1 MRLIINKVQITIA
14 FIRIFYSQRVNKMSA
29 EFLRP
34 RVKFAFHLSIL
45 MSTTTDRLNI
55 RKVAIELGIEAKQV
69 ITTIELL
76 DEGATVPF
84 ISRYRKE
91 MTGSLD
97 EVQIGKVR
105 DLMQLYRALEQRRE
119 FIIATI
125 EEQGKMTDELRDK
138 LEKADNINQLEDLY
152 LPYKPK
158 RKTRATMAREK
169 GLEPLALF
177 LLEQKSGDPVA
188 KAEEFVSAEK
198 EVEDAHAALDGARD
212 IIAEMVS
219 EDAQTREDLRKL
231 FKDAALVRSRVV
243 AGKEQ
248 EGEKFRDYFEWDE
261 KLMNTPSHRM
271 LAMRR
276 GENEGVLMVDIAP
289 DADDAFDLLN
299 KRWVKGKSPSS
310 EQVEA
315 AIVGAYK
322 RLLQPSLETEFRQ
335 LTKELADEKAIEVF
349 AQNLRELLLASPL
362 GQKVVLALDPGFK
375 SGCKVVVLDK
385 QGKLLEHTVI
395 YPHVPQREVRASED
409 TVYRLLAKHHV
420 EAISIGNGTASRETD
435 EFVRGMEDIPK
446 DIIITMVNESGAS
459 VYSASEVAREEF
471 PEYDVTVRG
480 AVSIGRRL
488 TDPLAE
494 LVKIDPK
501 SIGVGQYQHDV
512 DQTLLKKKLDEVV
525 ESCVNAV
532 GVELN
537 TASKQLLSYVSGIGP
552 SLAKAIVEYRN
563 ENGPFKSRRDLSEVP
578 RLGSKAFEQAAG
590 FLRVRNSSNPLDKS
604 AVHPESYP
612 IVEKMAKDLG
622 ATIEE
627 LIGSKEKRKLID
639 PKKYV
644 TETVGLPTLND
655 ILKEL
660 DKPGRD
666 PRKEFEVFKFQDG
679 VNEIKD
685 LREGMR
691 LPGIVTNVTNF
702 GAFVD
707 IGVHQDGLVHI
718 SQLADQFV
726 DDPNKVVK
734 VAQKVMVT
742 VVEVDAARKRIALSM
757 KGEKPAAKNTPK
769 VPIPKSGKT
778 SNPKSPNHKSSNGTD
793 WADQLAALK
802 GKFS

>member
-1 MRLIINKVQITIA
+1 MTN
-14 FIRIFYSQRVNKMSA
+14 
-29 EFLRP
+29 
-34 RVKFAFHLSIL
+34 
-45 MSTTTDRLNI
+45 TTDRFNI
-55 RKVAIELGIEAKQV
+55 RKVAIELSIDAKQV
-69 ITTIELL
+69 TSTIELL
-76 DEGATVPF
+76 DEGATIPF

-97 EVQIGKVR
+97 EVQIANVR
-105 DLMQLYRALEQRRE
+105 DLMQQYRALEQRRE
-119 FIIATI
+119 FIITTI
-125 EEQGKMTDELRDK
+125 EEQGKLTDELRGK
-138 LEKADNINQLEDLY
+138 LEGADNINQLEDLY

-177 LLEQKSGDPVA
+177 LLEQKSGSVEA
-188 KAEEFVSAEK
+188 KAEEFVSKEK

-219 EDAQTREDLRKL
+219 EDAQTRESLRKL
-231 FKDAALVRSRVV
+231 FKDSALVRSRVV
-243 AGKEQ
+243 AGKEE
-248 EGEKFRDYFEWDE
+248 EGEKFRDYFNWDE
-261 KLMNTPSHRM
+261 KLMSCPSHRM

-276 GENEGVLMVDIAP
+276 GENEGILMVDIAP
-289 DADDAFDLLN
+289 LADDALEVLN
-299 KRWVKGKSPSS
+299 KRWIKAKNESAEHV
-310 EQVEA
+310 QA
-315 AIVGAYK
+315 AVLGSYK

-335 LTKELADEKAIEVF
+335 MTKELADEKAIDVF

-362 GQKVVLALDPGFK
+362 GQKIVLALDPGFK

-385 QGKLLEHTVI
+385 QGKLLEHCVI

-409 TVYRLLAKHHV
+409 TLYRLLAKYRV
-420 EAISIGNGTASRETD
+420 EAVSIGNGTASRETE
-435 EFVRGMEDIPK
+435 EFVRAMTEIPK
-446 DIIITMVNESGAS
+446 DVIITMVNESGAS
-459 VYSASEVAREEF
+459 VYSASAVAREEF
-471 PEYDVTVRG
+471 PEHDVTVRG

-488 TDPLAE
+488 TDPLSE
-494 LVKIDPK
+494 LVKIDAK

-512 DQTLLKKKLDEVV
+512 DQTLLQKKLDEVV

-537 TASKQLLSYVSGIGP
+537 TASKQLLAYVSGIGP
-552 SLAKAIVEYRN
+552 SLAKAIVDYRN
-563 ENGPFKSRRDLSEVP
+563 ENGPFKSRKDLSEVP

-590 FLRVRNSSNPLDKS
+590 FLRVRNSTNPLDKS

-612 IVEKMAKDLG
+612 LVEKMAKDVG

-627 LIGSKEKRKLID
+627 LIESKEKRKLID
-639 PKKYV
+639 AKKYV
-644 TETVGLPTLND
+644 SDTVGLPTLND

-660 DKPGRD
+660 EKPGRD
-666 PRKEFEVFKFQDG
+666 PRKEFEIFKFQDG
-679 VNEIKD
+679 VTEIKD

-718 SQLADQFV
+718 SQLSDTFV
-726 DDPNKVVK
+726 DDPNKIVK

-742 VVEVDAARKRIALSM
+742 VTEVDAQRKRIALSM
-757 KGEKPAAKNTPK
+757 KGEKPAAKNTVK
-769 VPIPKSGKT
+769 VPIPKTGNSKPAPGAK
-778 SNPKSPNHKSSNGTD
+778 KSSGND
-793 WADQLAALK
+793 WEDQLAALK